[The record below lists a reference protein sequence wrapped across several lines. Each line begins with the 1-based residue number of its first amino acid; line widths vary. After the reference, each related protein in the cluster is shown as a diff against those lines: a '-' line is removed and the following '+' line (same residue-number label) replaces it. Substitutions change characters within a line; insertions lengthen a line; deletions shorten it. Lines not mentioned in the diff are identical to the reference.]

1 MATRSDHTPK
11 EYQLVLESDTKN
23 IHKVEDF
30 FIQLN
35 EHFGMP
41 EEKLHALLVAVTEA
55 VNNGMIH
62 GNKNDKTKHVTVTC
76 TLHRKILTVTISDEG
91 AGFTPDALPNPL
103 HDENLLRAGGRGVF
117 LMKTLMESVSF
128 NNTGN
133 QVTMK
138 LRVEHLE

>member
-1 MATRSDHTPK
+1 VAKRSAHTSA
-11 EYQLVLESDTKN
+11 EHRLVLESDTRN

-35 EHFGMP
+35 EQFGIS

-62 GNKNDKTKHVTVTC
+62 GNKHDKTKHVTVAC
-76 TLHRKILTVTISDEG
+76 TMEGKLLTVTITDEG
-91 AGFTPDALPNPL
+91 VGFAPEALPNPL

-128 NNTGN
+128 NQDGN
-133 QVTMK
+133 EVTMK
-138 LRVEHLE
+138 LRV

>member
-1 MATRSDHTPK
+1 MGHR
-11 EYQLVLESDTKN
+11 LVLESDTKN

-35 EHFGMP
+35 GEFGMP

-76 TLHRKILTVTISDEG
+76 KLSRHVLTVTIADEG
-91 AGFTPDALPNPL
+91 GGFEPDALPNPL

-117 LMKTLMESVSF
+117 LMKTLMESVTF
-128 NNTGN
+128 NKAGN
-133 QVTMK
+133 EVTMK
-138 LRVEHLE
+138 LRV